1 MLNER
6 LYEYMLP
13 LIFLKIHSIID
24 LVFHISSGLLHTYAY
39 SHQFQRDCWA
49 KGLVNQDAPWIYY
62 LTVVSLTMSDVSRI
76 LKKDL
81 IDVKKAL
88 EVKLKCLQKIVCKA
102 LLILAH
108 VTL

>member
-39 SHQFQRDCWA
+39 SHQF
-49 KGLVNQDAPWIYY
+49 
-62 LTVVSLTMSDVSRI
+62 
-76 LKKDL
+76 
-81 IDVKKAL
+81 
-88 EVKLKCLQKIVCKA
+88 
-102 LLILAH
+102 
-108 VTL
+108 